1 MGTGGCGLMKCRA
14 FSTLVADNQYAALGL
29 LLIGILARLRT
40 VLEVLGK
47 ELGIEIEIEEIES
60 PALVEEKEVKA
71 PQNDVS
77 DDFGEVVSRT
87 AVTVEEDNVLGEDD
101 QESPVVSKK
110 KDGKKKRKEV
120 EEAQKGKEAMDSTPS
135 KRPKKKRK
143 KGDAFD
149 DLFSGLV

>member
-1 MGTGGCGLMKCRA
+1 MGNRA

-29 LLIGILARLRT
+29 LLIGILARLRS
-40 VLEVLGK
+40 VLKVLGK
-47 ELGIEIEIEEIES
+47 ELGIEIEMEEIES

-71 PQNDVS
+71 PQNDVG

-87 AVTVEEDNVLGEDD
+87 AATVEEDNVLGEDD
-101 QESPVVSKK
+101 QEIPVVRKK
-110 KDGKKKRKEV
+110 KEGKKKRKEV
-120 EEAQKGKEAMDSTPS
+120 EEAQKGKEVMDSTPS